1 MNNCGVP
8 QAAQIFIGAVAWQ
21 VPRNQAPGGGNAAS
35 PCKGPDRG
43 IAQPKGQ
50 LPRVAWCGGSNRSHS
65 KSDGPKFNLTQFQP
79 GTPGRFLGGNALS
92 GFFVYFWPLKNRP
105 PAGSA
110 SPGGQARAWE
120 GEEQALSVSPA
131 GLPPLPEGEARKKPE
146 AANPLLPAKKS
157 LIEA

>member
-21 VPRNQAPGGGNAAS
+21 VPGNQAPGGENAAS

-79 GTPGRFLGGNALS
+79 GTPGRFLGGKALS
-92 GFFVYFWPLKNRP
+92 GFWFLLPAQKKP
-105 PAGSA
+105 PAGSVPTRLA
-110 SPGGQARAWE
+110 SRKQGRLDGQP
-120 GEEQALSVSPA
+120 LSLLRRQLPLHRGA
-131 GLPPLPEGEARKKPE
+131 CGLDTIKSRKQQNRCFRRK
-146 AANPLLPAKKS
+146 NTY
-157 LIEA
+157 

>member
-8 QAAQIFIGAVAWQ
+8 QAAQIFIGAVARQ
-21 VPRNQAPGGGNAAS
+21 VPGNQASGGGNAAS

-120 GEEQALSVSPA
+120 GGRTGPLRQPCRAATSPRGRGKKKA
-131 GLPPLPEGEARKKPE
+131 GSSGF
-146 AANPLLPAKKS
+146 AAS
-157 LIEA
+157 G